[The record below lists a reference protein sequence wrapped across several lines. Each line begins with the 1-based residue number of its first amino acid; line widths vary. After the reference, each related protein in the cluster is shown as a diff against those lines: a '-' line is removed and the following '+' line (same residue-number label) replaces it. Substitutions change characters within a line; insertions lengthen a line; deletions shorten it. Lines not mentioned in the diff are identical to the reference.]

1 MLRRLIKSRRC
12 CCWPWSDPWNAE
24 SHSRW
29 SRLPGFRGL
38 CVTTLT
44 WDPMVRACA
53 VGCVY
58 CGYVKGGNPAVGV
71 PPGFSSVRV
80 SLPAPCNYCPA
91 DKMDS
96 RHGLVFVAAALVAP
110 LFLCLPT
117 PQKPLWFSG
126 FCHPATDSRWYGFV
140 SSLEP
145 LSLLHFDGEGLNLSQ
160 ENVCVSL
167 PEWTL

>member
-1 MLRRLIKSRRC
+1 MRRGAHGDPGCLVSVTCVSLR
-12 CCWPWSDPWNAE
+12 WPGTQWSGPV
-24 SHSRW
+24 S
-29 SRLPGFRGL
+29 
-38 CVTTLT
+38 
-44 WDPMVRACA
+44 
-53 VGCVY
+53 VGRVY

-71 PPGFSSVRV
+71 PPRFSSVRV
-80 SLPAPCNYCPA
+80 SLAAPCNYCPA

-96 RHGLVFVAAALVAP
+96 RHGLVFVAAALVAQ
-110 LFLCLPT
+110 LLLCLPT

-145 LSLLHFDGEGLNLSQ
+145 FSLLHIDGEGLNLSQ

-167 PEWTL
+167 PKWTL